1 VLALTMTLTMELN
14 SRSLLSVGRTARCT
28 NVHLSSVPSRRLS
41 RSLQRHGLP
50 NLHTTKHSRTRR
62 FAGSNGDTAQV
73 ADGKQ
78 RLSIDLE
85 PQAEGEYCM
94 PGEVSLDN
102 ESHKDFT
109 VLRVEVKDYPGLLRV
124 IAWVINGL
132 ELVVQNARY
141 GPKSHPEQQLLGKWG
156 RKQFGELGSNGS
168 YQLRP
173 CSCFHRLKTQK
184 DGIANNTFWI
194 TTDGGRKLDLK
205 RAELVAERV
214 GDFVIYCTPNQHAVE
229 AQEFQEGPINLTNKE
244 HDEYSVVSVV
254 SEPNQKGFLLELAS
268 AMTGLGVTIHEAII
282 QVRPCSILHLNVVMA
297 LHTQTVHTCSS
308 IEPVR
313 HITLIL
319 YFASLLQHDLVTFT
333 LTGLYMPLPVLCAC
347 CNFSCLQ
354 DRRPDL

>member
-1 VLALTMTLTMELN
+1 MNLAMELN
-14 SRSLLSVGRTARCT
+14 SRALACGCRTVRCT
-28 NVHLSSVPSRRLS
+28 NTRVSELPSRHVS
-41 RSLQRHGLP
+41 RSLQRHGLSK
-50 NLHTTKHSRTRR
+50 LHTSKHSRTRLS
-62 FAGSNGDTAQV
+62 AASNGDTAQV

-109 VLRVEVKDYPGLLRV
+109 ILRVEVKDYPGLLRV

-132 ELVVQNARY
+132 ELVVQNAR
-141 GPKSHPEQQLLGKWG
+141 
-156 RKQFGELGSNGS
+156 
-168 YQLRP
+168 
-173 CSCFHRLKTQK
+173 LKTQK
-184 DGIANNTFWI
+184 DGTANNTFWI

-229 AQEFQEGPINLTNKE
+229 AQEFQEGPIYLSNKE

-268 AMTGLGVTIHEAII
+268 AMTGLGVTIHDAII
-282 QVRPCSILHLNVVMA
+282 QGTSDIPEDN
-297 LHTQTVHTCSS
+297 TN
-308 IEPVR
+308 
-313 HITLIL
+313 
-319 YFASLLQHDLVTFT
+319 FANGIGSRLFKFWVT
-333 LTGLYMPLPVLCAC
+333 
-347 CNFSCLQ
+347 
-354 DRRPDL
+354 DRRGDKLDYPRCTALIYTMGLLIGKSNAPLRPPGSSLATIGDSGASPLEL